1 MEFGKQ
7 LFIEQL
13 VIAISL
19 MLVLE
24 GILPFLYPQRW
35 RNLVARLSEID
46 DRQLRMAG
54 LASMVAGVILLTVVT

>member
-7 LFIEQL
+7 LL
-13 VIAISL
+13 IAVSL

-35 RNLVARLSEID
+35 RNLVAKLSDID

-54 LASMVAGVILLTVVT
+54 FISMLGGVVLLTFVS

>member
-7 LFIEQL
+7 LL
-13 VIAISL
+13 IAVSL

-35 RNLVARLSEID
+35 RNLVAKLSDID
-46 DRQLRMAG
+46 DRQLRVAG
-54 LASMVAGVILLTVVT
+54 FISMLVGVILLTFVS